1 VQLVKLADNIAHKLS
16 YFNELD
22 KMTKKFYSPSL
33 SVLEERFLPLL
44 RRLDE
49 CIEFVATNVST
60 EERKRG
66 KERGEMMGREKMGR
80 EKMGREDGERRWGEK
95 MGSERDNVLIK

>member
-1 VQLVKLADNIAHKLS
+1 MKLADNIAHKIS

-49 CIEFVATNVST
+49 CIEFIVTNVC
-60 EERKRG
+60 KVL
-66 KERGEMMGREKMGR
+66 
-80 EKMGREDGERRWGEK
+80 ERRESYREIELYLCMK
-95 MGSERDNVLIK
+95 VITATSLIFSLPALIQGI